1 MFNLKYK
8 ICHLGSK
15 KGEIVTLLTLGLV
28 VIGAIITIGS
38 SFFVNK
44 KKNIASNPRASM
56 PCEVNQSHCLLE
68 CGSYSLCSSS
78 CAKQYNVPDEG
89 TADRICISGPT
100 STPKPVVPTNTPPI
114 PTSSSDGCFYPNS
127 RECQDDCSGSC
138 SICTGGRYKC
148 VTKIVIPTPTKSS
161 TSNCPYTCEK
171 YECSS
176 GYIHVTNYSCSG
188 FDTVCCQKG
197 SVVPTK
203 IPTSTPRPVVP
214 TNTPPIPTSSSDG
227 CFYPNSRECQDDCSG
242 SCSICTGGRY
252 KCVTK
257 IVIPTP
263 TKSVNDLF
271 NKDCRCINGFWSG
284 DGCDGW
290 QRGKSCLPAGLS
302 QCKQNSQRC
311 NNASDTSCC
320 SGYCVPSPYGYYCQ
334 SAADVAKGCTSLT
347 IKCDGNYLMKCVN
360 GAWVKEK
367 LCGSCQTTLL
377 GVKCVE
383 TDTRG
388 AVQTSSTINGSF
400 CTTRD
405 GWPGTCTLS
414 SNCNSIKS
422 GIAWDNNV
430 TVCQSSGPPYYGCCG
445 IKPNDDC
452 FQKGSVQVKG
462 EKCFACY
469 LTDKTPGK
477 MIEVSSSSCQKIA
490 LGQITSMNP
499 AEIQLNAAS
508 TEDQYRLRQNA
519 FDNYESLHNVPVG
532 EKAAAWLMEQ
542 ADSLTYYTFGQL
554 PKLFGGKAESSMGNY
569 YVAQYQA
576 GVAAEA
582 AGITRKVTVG
592 QALTTGVI
600 GGYQYANNMLLLGLP
615 DGALNLVTGGRTR
628 NWEANILTTL
638 YGANEAAAA
647 AKTIPGSDITNIV
660 AILVPVGKGLS
671 AAGGKMTTTAT
682 RLEQAGQT
690 GVRSALLRGGGR
702 ITSVAGEG
710 FQIISPETWAAGFIK
725 SAPVTTFLEQSA
737 VNLGRLR
744 PVVAASTRVTEVAG
758 SLTGKLATTFPRTFE
773 VISTAGK
780 TTKTIGTKVVDLFLP
795 RSALTYTPEEAA
807 KYLVRDLDLGIVQ
820 PDDVVNRLAAR
831 YRQSFVNSNQINNFV
846 NKLEDTGIDE
856 KLIPQIKN
864 NIIIDLQQK
873 LAERAVKQT
882 VGDRL
887 VSFFKPDADEIK
899 VISDLHSDWSNA
911 QIRLAAAGFIDPA
924 TGKAK
929 NIVGVILGD
938 YFGKTTTELV
948 EYSTTPGYDLLRNA
962 IDLQEQTGGKIV
974 ALAGNWEPRTA
985 YAIRLQKLSQAVEE
999 AVSRGDETYLRALL
1013 KDNGFKDAQALNDEI
1028 RNFLKLDTKGPM
1040 ALSQAEIV
1048 SLANKNKEVGALMGK
1063 LKIITRM
1070 PDGSVFQHVDD
1081 AELLRYIFN
1090 SVEEI
1095 DGLALS
1101 PESKAA
1107 LQEIFSS
1114 RGNGKTYL
1122 TADQVREINL
1132 AAKQLGLS
1140 SDALMEKINQNTAKI
1155 LEDGLTQLNDPL
1167 AKTNL
1172 LNLERDMS
1180 KDLAFYNS
1188 PDVLVEYSNIFSQNG
1203 DFRLA
1208 TGHSPIDTIANLLGN
1223 GNQESSQFVRLADGV
1238 YILKDSPNISIYGT
1252 DVRLSEGMR
1261 VNNPITLQNPNG
1273 FLKVLNGLMQV
1284 NSDTVKSDILSGPI
1298 RVVTNPYDPAYLILS
1313 KVRNLWLLNKQ

>member
-100 STPKPVVPTNTPPI
+100 STPK
-114 PTSSSDGCFYPNS
+114 
-127 RECQDDCSGSC
+127 
-138 SICTGGRYKC
+138 
-148 VTKIVIPTPTKSS
+148 
-161 TSNCPYTCEK
+161 
-171 YECSS
+171 
-176 GYIHVTNYSCSG
+176 
-188 FDTVCCQKG
+188 
-197 SVVPTK
+197 
-203 IPTSTPRPVVP
+203 PVVP

-600 GGYQYANNMLLLGLP
+600 GGYQYANNMLLGLP

-647 AKTIPGSDITNIV
+647 AKTILQAGSDITNIV

>member
-100 STPKPVVPTNTPPI
+100 STPK
-114 PTSSSDGCFYPNS
+114 
-127 RECQDDCSGSC
+127 
-138 SICTGGRYKC
+138 
-148 VTKIVIPTPTKSS
+148 
-161 TSNCPYTCEK
+161 
-171 YECSS
+171 
-176 GYIHVTNYSCSG
+176 
-188 FDTVCCQKG
+188 
-197 SVVPTK
+197 
-203 IPTSTPRPVVP
+203 PVVP

-600 GGYQYANNMLLLGLP
+600 GGYQYANNMLLFGLP

-647 AKTIPGSDITNIV
+647 AKTIQAGSDITNIV